1 MKTTVLALALIANS
15 LLVCIETSGFQT
27 PPTSSTPRIHVDATY
42 DKKKDVT
49 KIFLQPLL
57 LWSNRQPDSFD
68 QVRLFVG
75 FEVPGTKIV
84 KPKAVLFHFSA
95 SSSNVI
101 SFQSF
106 EFSVLIDGTLL
117 ELGKLKGSQRRQ
129 INSPRSM
136 TVYDDESITISYDD
150 FTRIATSDSVT
161 IIVGKRKF
169 DLSGGQ
175 VRSLREFHALMQRE
189 GQELNKPAE

>member
-15 LLVCIETSGFQT
+15 LLGGIETLGFQT
-27 PPTSSTPRIHVDATY
+27 PPTSSTPKIHVDATY
-42 DKKKDVT
+42 DKKKNVT
-49 KIFLQPLL
+49 KLVLQPLL

-84 KPKAVLFHFSA
+84 KPKAVRFHFNA

-106 EFSVLIDGTLL
+106 EVSVLIDGTLV
-117 ELGKLKGSQRRQ
+117 ELGKLKGDQRRQ

-136 TVYDDESITISYDD
+136 TVYDDEWITISYED
-150 FTRIATSDSVT
+150 FTRIATADSVT

-169 DLSGGQ
+169 ELAGRQ

-189 GQELNKPAE
+189 GQELNKPAQ